1 MAAPAPESLPT
12 PRGAHL
18 EMMAAVLAGDGLGR
32 VAEIAARHAGSPV
45 AVVVPRIGVPLEEWA
60 PYERYVAARLAGGRP
75 TPPED
80 ITAEVPVA
88 SGPEEVG
95 AVLLLG
101 RGRADAGEYL
111 HMAALAALTELA
123 VVEAREEAER
133 ALRGSFL
140 EELLSTP
147 EMEAEA
153 IERRARLLGCDLSK
167 GAVGMCADPGERS
180 PGLALATISSEVAG
194 SIAQSVGSKVY
205 AILPGGPERAAEVAG
220 RVGKHAAV
228 GISSHYAK
236 AGDLRR
242 ALEEAELVLEVQSRG
257 GASAA
262 DMGDGTYRLLF
273 RVMASHPEEIRSFF
287 EDTVAPIVRYDR
299 EYSSE
304 LVRTLETYLGQ
315 NCNMNATAAS
325 IYAHRHTI
333 AYRLERIRDLTGFDP
348 MKTEDRERLGLGLK
362 AYRIIEPSLP
372 R

>member
-1 MAAPAPESLPT
+1 MATPAPETLPS

-32 VAEIAARHAGSPV
+32 VAEIASRHAGSDVHIELPRLGLPPPTQP
-45 AVVVPRIGVPLEEWA
+45 AALRVPI
-60 PYERYVAARLAGGRP
+60 
-75 TPPED
+75 
-80 ITAEVPVA
+80 A

-101 RGRADAGEYL
+101 NGKADAGEYL

-140 EELLSTP
+140 EELLSTA
-147 EMEAEA
+147 EMAPEA
-153 IERRARLLGCDLSK
+153 IERRARLLGCDLSQ
-167 GAVGMCADPGERS
+167 GAVGLCADPRERS
-180 PGLALATISSEVAG
+180 PGLALATIAGEVAG

-205 AILPGGPERAAEVAG
+205 AILPGTPERASDVAA

-228 GISSHYAK
+228 GVSSHYK
-236 AGDLRR
+236 NAGDLRR

-257 GASAA
+257 GTGAA

-273 RVMASHPEEIRSFF
+273 RAMASHPEETRAFF
-287 EDTVAPIVRYDR
+287 HDTASPIVRYHR

-304 LVRTLETYLGQ
+304 LVHTLETCLAE
-315 NCNMNATAAS
+315 NCNMNATAAA

-362 AYRIIEPSLP
+362 AFRIIEPSLP